1 MNEKDRA
8 HQSTQVIVYCTKQ
21 MSRVCIVFQIVKN
34 VSIFYYQQISANL
47 SKSQHLSANLSIYQ
61 QILEI
66 ISIYFNAGLN
76 GH

>member
-34 VSIFYYQQISANL
+34 VSSQYLIMHNYQQISKSQQISVFL
-47 SKSQHLSANLSIYQ
+47 SKYQQLSAFIN
-61 QILEI
+61 
-66 ISIYFNAGLN
+66 GLN